1 MGEIIGT
8 PLPIRILFVFQPFQP
23 HESSYWTWEVEEI
36 EIGICRASRI
46 QSSFLLGIASVWGM
60 YICKRNSNKIFQYIY
75 SKCQVLNQGNLS
87 LYLSFCIFSYNITT
101 RQMKL
106 VHNGN
111 MEVNYTRP
119 HPTNLN
125 TFDDVIPLD
134 WFSPYDAIGQRVHY
148 IFCFKLF
155 KL

>member
-1 MGEIIGT
+1 
-8 PLPIRILFVFQPFQP
+8 
-23 HESSYWTWEVEEI
+23 
-36 EIGICRASRI
+36 
-46 QSSFLLGIASVWGM
+46 M
-60 YICKRNSNKIFQYIY
+60 YKIF
-75 SKCQVLNQGNLS
+75 
-87 LYLSFCIFSYNITT
+87 FIFSYNITT

-148 IFCFKLF
+148 IFCKTVTSSISLPLF